1 MRQHSGNTNDLRP
14 LKRRSDK
21 SLGASKKPKQSDT
34 KRDGEA
40 FRENRSRSSSE
51 DYEESS
57 PNYASDCLT
66 PSDVDQGFF
75 RLWIEQPSWSPI
87 MLDEHGWK
95 TAINHTGKK
104 VPLTLRTIESYYRR
118 HIVLGKRFG
127 KFTNYLL
134 IDIDTGSPYHP
145 NNGSIKPILAA
156 MECLGLCRYIL
167 IRSSTSEGLH
177 IYFPL
182 NESVNAWGLACLA
195 DAALAAHGIT
205 VASGQCELFPNKK
218 SLNAEHNG
226 HRLPLQDGSFLVDD
240 DFCPFSNHLADFLQH
255 WQLASDYQD
264 NETLLRALVTKT
276 VPTPEAD
283 TIGIP
288 VVTAPQVRHQPTNRT
303 NPALPPIR
311 WTRRYQSN
319 RILRELVNYGDRYL
333 GLKTIDDLAAW
344 VKAVAPQ
351 LDGYNEFASPK
362 SKKDIEL
369 GTWPRR
375 WAKSHFKSAWKFK
388 TGGSNHNAEVAAEAK
403 RRIFDS
409 LARLCVDVD
418 IAFSTLHRYA
428 KEISKIWYGL
438 TIGWS
443 TFKKHEA
450 EIREYVK
457 RTGKVGLSRGFVE
470 DVNSFSSE
478 PVLSEN
484 AGPELRTEK
493 LAYKLLT
500 LRCVVS
506 AYSKVFSN
514 AHTSKS
520 EAVQGGYEHGKTTA
534 KQPSKSAVSDATLIA
549 AENSPVEVTGADE
562 KEQKS
567 TTEQPKGLTVGQQ
580 VRITMP
586 GGSLDGIETKVIA
599 RALNVLGQPVY
610 QLDYQRQG
618 QTISLPPECL
628 QAIQTKNTAVP
639 KETEI
644 AATTAQLAQVLGKT
658 CPFVGP
664 GLWTVKRSEVTS
676 KAWKL
681 LCELSGRSGNET
693 GSPATG

>member
-1 MRQHSGNTNDLRP
+1 MRQHSDNTDDLFSVE
-14 LKRRSDK
+14 RRSNK
-21 SLGASKKPKQSDT
+21 FFNPSKKTKQHSLKCDHST
-34 KRDGEA
+34 
-40 FRENRSRSSSE
+40 SSE
-51 DYEESS
+51 KDRIAF
-57 PNYASDCLT
+57 N
-66 PSDVDQGFF
+66 DVDQGFF

-87 MLDEHGWK
+87 MLNEHGWK
-95 TAINHTGKK
+95 TAVSHTGKK
-104 VPLTLRTIESYYRR
+104 VPLNLKTIESYYRR

-127 KFTNYLL
+127 KFTNYLM
-134 IDIDTGSPYHP
+134 IDVDTGSPYHP

-156 MECLGLCRYIL
+156 MESLGLCRYVL

-182 NESVNAWGLACLA
+182 NEPVNAWGLACLA
-195 DAALAAHGIT
+195 DAALAAHSVT

-226 HRLPLQDGSFLVDD
+226 HRLPLQDGSFLLDD
-240 DFCPFSNHLADFLQH
+240 DFCPFSNHLGDFLQH
-255 WQLASDYQD
+255 WQLASNYQD

-276 VPTPEAD
+276 VPTSEAD

-288 VVTAPQVRHQPTNRT
+288 VVTAPQVRHQPTST
-303 NPALPPIR
+303 ANPALPPIR
-311 WTRRYQSN
+311 WTRRYESN

-351 LDGYNEFASPK
+351 LDGYDEFASPK

-428 KEISKIWYGL
+428 REISKIWYGL

-457 RTGKVGLSRGFVE
+457 RTGKVGLSRGVVE
-470 DVNSFSSE
+470 GVNSFSLE
-478 PVLSEN
+478 PVLSKNVE
-484 AGPELRTEK
+484 PELRAK
-493 LAYKLLT
+493 NFASKLLT
-500 LRCVVS
+500 LRSVVS
-506 AYSKVFSN
+506 AYSNVFRD

-520 EAVQGGYEHGKTTA
+520 GAVQGGYEHGKTTA
-534 KQPSKSAVSDATLIA
+534 KQPSKSAVSDADSIA
-549 AENSPVEVTGADE
+549 VEDSPVEVSGADE
-562 KEQKS
+562 KEQKD
-567 TTEQPKGLTVGQQ
+567 TTKQPKGLTVGQQ
-580 VRITMP
+580 VRIAMP

-644 AATTAQLAQVLGKT
+644 AATAAQLVQVLGKT

>member
-1 MRQHSGNTNDLRP
+1 MRQHSENTDDLRP
-14 LKRRSDK
+14 LKRRPDK
-21 SLGASKKPKQSDT
+21 SLCASKNPKQSDT
-34 KRDGEA
+34 KHDDKA
-40 FRENRSRSSSE
+40 FQGDR
-51 DYEESS
+51 EESS
-57 PNYASDCLT
+57 QHCTSEDRIAFT
-66 PSDVDQGFF
+66 DVDQGFF

-95 TAINHTGKK
+95 TAVNHSGKK
-104 VPLTLRTIESYYRR
+104 VPLTLKTIESYYRR

-156 MECLGLCRYIL
+156 MESLGLCRYIL

-182 NESVNAWGLACLA
+182 NESVSAWGLACLA
-195 DAALAAHGIT
+195 DAALAAHGVT

-218 SLNAEHNG
+218 NLNAEHNG
-226 HRLPLQDGSFLVDD
+226 HRLPLQDGSFLIDD

-276 VPTPEAD
+276 VPVPEAD
-283 TIGIP
+283 TIGIL
-288 VVTAPQVRHQPTNRT
+288 VVTAPQVRHQLVSRT

-311 WTRRYQSN
+311 WTRHYQSN

-333 GLKTIDDLAAW
+333 GLKTVDDLTAW

-351 LDGYNEFASPK
+351 LDGYTEFASPK

-428 KEISKIWYGL
+428 REISKIWYGL

-450 EIREYVK
+450 EIREYIK
-457 RTGKVGLSRGFVE
+457 RTGKVGLSRGVVE

-478 PVLSEN
+478 PSLSEN
-484 AGPELRTEK
+484 TGPELRAENF
-493 LAYKLLT
+493 AYKLLT
-500 LRCVVS
+500 LRSVVS
-506 AYSKVFSN
+506 AYSNVFSD

-520 EAVQGGYEHGKTTA
+520 EAEQGGYEHGKTTT
-534 KQPSKSAVSDATLIA
+534 KQPSELAVSDATLIA
-549 AENSPVEVTGADE
+549 AENSPIEATEVEENEG
-562 KEQKS
+562 KEAAKLQ
-567 TTEQPKGLTVGQQ
+567 KGLTVGQQ
-580 VRITMP
+580 VRIAMP
-586 GGSLDGIETKVIA
+586 GGSLDGIETQVVTQV
-599 RALNVLGQPVY
+599 LNVLGQPVY
-610 QLDYQRQG
+610 QLAYQRQG
-618 QTISLPPECL
+618 QAISLPAECL
-628 QAIQTKNTAVP
+628 QAIQTVAKALLGQ
-639 KETEI
+639 KSSSG
-644 AATTAQLAQVLGKT
+644 ATVGDRNLGLT
-658 CPFVGP
+658 
-664 GLWTVKRSEVTS
+664 T
-676 KAWKL
+676 
-681 LCELSGRSGNET
+681 
-693 GSPATG
+693 

>member
-1 MRQHSGNTNDLRP
+1 MRQHSGNTDDLF
-14 LKRRSDK
+14 SV
-21 SLGASKKPKQSDT
+21 
-34 KRDGEA
+34 
-40 FRENRSRSSSE
+40 ENRSNKLFKPSKKTKQPSLKCDRSTSAE
-51 DYEESS
+51 KDRVAF
-57 PNYASDCLT
+57 N
-66 PSDVDQGFF
+66 DVDQGFF
-75 RLWIEQPSWSPI
+75 RLWLEQPSWSPI
-87 MLDEHGWK
+87 MLDQHGWK

-104 VPLTLRTIESYYRR
+104 VPLNLRTIESYYRR

-156 MECLGLCRYIL
+156 MESLGLCRYLL
-167 IRSSTSEGLH
+167 IRSSTSGGLH

-182 NESVNAWGLACLA
+182 NEPVNAWGLACLA
-195 DAALAAHGIT
+195 HAALAAHGVT

-240 DFCPFSNHLADFLQH
+240 DFCPFSNCLADFLQH

-288 VVTAPQVRHQPTNRT
+288 VVTAPQVRHQPVNKT

-351 LDGYNEFASPK
+351 LDGYDEFASPK

-409 LARLCVDVD
+409 LAHLCVDVD

-428 KEISKIWYGL
+428 REISKIWYGL
-438 TIGWS
+438 SIGWS

-450 EIREYVK
+450 EIREYIK
-457 RTGKVGLSRGFVE
+457 RTGKVGLSRDVVE

-484 AGPELRTEK
+484 AEPELRAK
-493 LAYKLLT
+493 NFAYKFLT
-500 LRCVVS
+500 LRSVVS
-506 AYSKVFSN
+506 AYSNVFSN

-534 KQPSKSAVSDATLIA
+534 KQPSESAVSDADSIA

-562 KEQKS
+562 KGQKDK
-567 TTEQPKGLTVGQQ
+567 TEQPKGLTVGQQ

-610 QLDYQRQG
+610 QLNYQKQG
-618 QTISLPPECL
+618 QTISLPAECL
-628 QAIQTKNTAVP
+628 QAIQTEAKLLPREQVIRA
-639 KETEI
+639 
-644 AATTAQLAQVLGKT
+644 TAQQLLQVLGKA
-658 CPFVGP
+658 CPFIGP
-664 GLWTVKRSEVTS
+664 GLWMVRQKEVPVA
-676 KAWKL
+676 AWQQL
-681 LCELSGRSGNET
+681 IRLVGEGGNVAK
-693 GSPATG
+693 PR

>member
-1 MRQHSGNTNDLRP
+1 MRQHSGNTDDLF
-14 LKRRSDK
+14 SV
-21 SLGASKKPKQSDT
+21 
-34 KRDGEA
+34 
-40 FRENRSRSSSE
+40 ENRSNKLFNPSKKTKQPSLKCDRSTSSE
-51 DYEESS
+51 KDRVAF
-57 PNYASDCLT
+57 N
-66 PSDVDQGFF
+66 DVDQGFF
-75 RLWIEQPSWSPI
+75 RLWLEQPSWSPI
-87 MLDEHGWK
+87 MLDQHGWK

-104 VPLTLRTIESYYRR
+104 VPLNLRTIESYYRR

-156 MECLGLCRYIL
+156 MESLGLCRYIL

-182 NESVNAWGLACLA
+182 NESVSAWGLACLA
-195 DAALAAHGIT
+195 HAALTAHGVT

-226 HRLPLQDGSFLVDD
+226 HRLPLQDGSFLLDD

-288 VVTAPQVRHQPTNRT
+288 VVTAPQVRHQPTSTT
-303 NPALPPIR
+303 NPSLPPIR
-311 WTRRYQSN
+311 WTRRYESN

-351 LDGYNEFASPK
+351 LDGYTEFASPK

-418 IAFSTLHRYA
+418 IAFSTLHRHA
-428 KEISKIWYGL
+428 REISKIWYGL
-438 TIGWS
+438 SIGWS

-450 EIREYVK
+450 EIREYIK
-457 RTGKVGLSRGFVE
+457 RTGKVGLSRGVVE
-470 DVNSFSSE
+470 DVNSFSSG

-484 AGPELRTEK
+484 TGPELRAEK
-493 LAYKLLT
+493 LTYKLLT
-500 LRCVVS
+500 LRSVVS
-506 AYSKVFSN
+506 AYSNVFSN

-520 EAVQGGYEHGKTTA
+520 EAVQGGYEHGKTIA
-534 KQPSKSAVSDATLIA
+534 KQPSESAVSDATLVA
-549 AENSPVEVTGADE
+549 ADNSPVEVTGADE
-562 KEQKS
+562 KEQKD

-580 VRITMP
+580 VRIAMP

-628 QAIQTKNTAVP
+628 QAIQTEAKALPGKRIIQATAA
-639 KETEI
+639 ELI
-644 AATTAQLAQVLGKT
+644 QVLGKA

-664 GLWTVKRSEVTS
+664 GLWTVKREDLPPT
-676 KAWKL
+676 AWRQL
-681 LCELSGRSGNET
+681 LGLVEE
-693 GSPATG
+693 A